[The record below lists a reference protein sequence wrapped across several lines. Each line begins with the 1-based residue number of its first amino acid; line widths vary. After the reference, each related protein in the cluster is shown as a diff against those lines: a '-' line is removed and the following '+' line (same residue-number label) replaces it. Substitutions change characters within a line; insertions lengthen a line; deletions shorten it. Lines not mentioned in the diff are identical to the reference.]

1 MECLTIK
8 INEIMK
14 KTYLLVILAALFVM
28 SSCTKVERI
37 QVTGRVLAV
46 KEVPVT
52 AGTFQLPITVN
63 GEQKLVWKVRPVHNW
78 LHVDDAEWKQN
89 AYNVF
94 VRYDSNESSM
104 NARNFAR
111 VGHLVVE
118 TYDGFVADTIVV
130 KQRGIT
136 PSMKLSDVSIEA
148 SETKCLIPFNTN
160 LTDAC
165 RPGITLSADEN
176 WVESVVYLGNGQELE
191 VVLSANDGA
200 ERSAHIKVVFVDAW
214 GDAYE
219 AECVL
224 TQKGLE

>member
-1 MECLTIK
+1 
-8 INEIMK
+8 MK
-14 KTYLLVILAALFVM
+14 KTYLLVIMAAIFAIC
-28 SSCTKVERI
+28 SCTKVEYI
-37 QVTGRVLAV
+37 DVTGRVIAE

-52 AGTFQLPITVN
+52 AGSFQLPITVN
-63 GEQKLVWKVRPVHNW
+63 GTNKLVWKVRPVHTW
-78 LHVDDAEWKQN
+78 LHVDDADWKQN
-89 AYNVF
+89 AYNVT

-104 NARNFAR
+104 NTRNFAR

-136 PSMKLSDVSIEA
+136 PSMKLNNVTIEA

-165 RPGITLSADEN
+165 RPGLTISADAE
-176 WVESVVYLGNGQELE
+176 WISSIEYLGNGKELE
-191 VVLSANDGA
+191 VVLSANDGV
-200 ERSAHIKVVFVDAW
+200 ERSANVAVLFVDAW
-214 GDAYE
+214 GDE
-219 AECVL
+219 HKAECVL

>member
-1 MECLTIK
+1 
-8 INEIMK
+8 MK
-14 KTYLLVILAALFVM
+14 KTYLLVIVAALFAAF
-28 SSCTKVERI
+28 SCTKVEVI
-37 QVTGRVLAV
+37 DVQGEVIAV

-52 AGTFQLPITVN
+52 SGSFMLPITVT
-63 GEQKLVWKVRPVHNW
+63 GESKLVWKVRPIHDW

-104 NARNFAR
+104 NSRNFAR

-136 PSMKLSDVSIEA
+136 PSMKLSDVTVEA
-148 SETKCLIPFNTN
+148 TETTCLVPFNTN
-160 LTDAC
+160 LTDDC
-165 RPGITLSADEN
+165 RSTLSLSANAN
-176 WVESVVYLGNGQELE
+176 WVKSVVFLGNGKELE
-191 VVLSANDGA
+191 VTLAANGGA

-214 GDAYE
+214 GDAHE